1 MTIIGKIYIDN
12 WVNFTISSGRGRP
25 KKIGFAP
32 EHKADLY
39 AYNGTRAMVI
49 IRKRTDSE
57 GYFLCS
63 ICEAPPEKPK
73 VKNPQKILFK

>member
-1 MTIIGKIYIDN
+1 MTIIGKIYIED

-25 KKIGFAP
+25 KKIGFTA
-32 EHKADLY
+32 EHKAALH
-39 AYNGTRAMVI
+39 AYNGERAMVI
-49 IRKRTDSE
+49 IRKRKDSD

-73 VKNPQKILFK
+73 VKNPQKRLFK